1 LAFSA
6 QTMIVG
12 IKTTMRSRL
21 PLILP
26 WLLFTVWLLVPIGL
40 VAGSAHR
47 GAVPI
52 DFLAYQRAAEA
63 IANSQSPY
71 ATAGESREIFRSFHR
86 LELELQ
92 AAQALGEG
100 DGFLR
105 EFAARPQQPG
115 PYVYPPTLA
124 LLINQFNLDGV
135 AFTAVI
141 MASVLGFVLIWF
153 RATGAHAGWLLLVIG
168 SRDLLAT
175 LLGGNVELVLL
186 FTTLAAARLLWDHRL
201 IWATPLIAFVVLIK
215 PFYALFFVAFLFLR
229 AMQPRGSE
237 RENQRA
243 LMVAAGIL
251 LLLLAAELYR
261 WGPDLRAEALAFYL
275 NAGDAMWTALPLAE
289 QSPLSAWNRTPF
301 QGLVNLGLAS
311 LPAQVVAL
319 GLWGLFLGASLWRAR
334 RTALT
339 FPLAFGLA
347 LTLLYWGR
355 PAGYGFNYIELV
367 VAIVI
372 WPSLMRWQR
381 LGILVVMAAIM
392 GSRWWAFAETLRGKN
407 LSLLTMQTAEWPWE
421 TWVILPFFWLL
432 LLWVMTHSD
441 GSVQDLA
448 GGREPRVALRASA
461 VTQ

>member
-1 LAFSA
+1 MAFGA
-6 QTMIVG
+6 QTMMIE
-12 IKTTMRSRL
+12 TTTTIRSRL
-21 PLILP
+21 PLILS
-26 WLLFTVWLLVPIGL
+26 WSLFAVWLLVSIAL
-40 VAGSAHR
+40 VAGSAER

-63 IANSQSPY
+63 IANGQSPY

-100 DGFLR
+100 EGFLR

-141 MASVLGFVLIWF
+141 LASVLGFVLIWF

-168 SRDLLAT
+168 SRDLFAT
-175 LLGGNVELVLL
+175 LQGGNVELVLL
-186 FTTLAAARLLWDHRL
+186 FATLAAARLLWDHRL

-215 PFYALFFVAFLFLR
+215 PFYALFFVAFLLLR

-237 RENQRA
+237 RESPRA
-243 LMVAAGIL
+243 LMEATGIL
-251 LLLLAAELYR
+251 LMLLAAELYR
-261 WGPDLRAEALAFYL
+261 WEPNLRAEALAFYL

-301 QGLVNLGLAS
+301 QGLINLGLTS
-311 LPAQVVAL
+311 LPAQVAAL
-319 GLWGLFLGASLWRAR
+319 GLWGLFLGVSLWLAR

-355 PAGYGFNYIELV
+355 PAGYGFNYLELV
-367 VAIVI
+367 VAIVV
-372 WPSLMRWQR
+372 WPSLVRWQR
-381 LGILVVMAAIM
+381 LAVLVLMAGIM
-392 GSRWWAFAETLRGKN
+392 GSRWWAFVETLRGKN
-407 LSLLTMQTAEWPWE
+407 LSLLTMQTAAWPWE
-421 TWVILPFFWLL
+421 TWLVLPFFWLL
-432 LLWVMTHSD
+432 LLWGMTHS
-441 GSVQDLA
+441 GASIQDPA